1 MNKEEKDNRKL
12 NIVKKVCAEL
22 GINQRE
28 LAEILK
34 VNDGTIRQWSSKG
47 EVMPNVKVTLN
58 LLLENNQL
66 KKKFDKL
73 KDFVSLF
80 EEIKSDLK

>member
-1 MNKEEKDNRKL
+1 MNKEEV